1 MIGFEI
7 YLSDGICLD
16 AGCEFVNVICG
27 NAISKLAEKGINLEI
42 TPPQIKKFKRRY
54 NYHFSK
60 KEDTLVLPILV
71 PEGAV
76 EVAVVSDK
84 LY

>member
-1 MIGFEI
+1 MGAQGI
-7 YLSDGICLD
+7 YLSDGIFLD
-16 AGCEFVNVICG
+16 AGCEFVNVVCG
-27 NAISKLAEKGINLEI
+27 NAISMLADQGISLKI
-42 TPPQIKKFKRRY
+42 TPPQVKKFKRRY

-60 KEDTLVLPILV
+60 KEDTLVVPILV

-76 EVAVVSDK
+76 EVAIVSDK